1 MHMCIR
7 RFFVPKRGGFSER
20 GKTMINV
27 NMLHVFN
34 DLNGKLVYKPF
45 DVFEKP
51 AKTENSDFVRF
62 FR

>member
-1 MHMCIR
+1 
-7 RFFVPKRGGFSER
+7 
-20 GKTMINV
+20 MIKV

-51 AKTENSDFVRF
+51 AKTENSDFVRL

>member
-1 MHMCIR
+1 
-7 RFFVPKRGGFSER
+7 
-20 GKTMINV
+20 MIKV

-45 DVFEKP
+45 DVFEKQ

-62 FR
+62 FGK